1 MEFKQHLYAAIDM
14 SGNMARFALADGGN
28 AEKIICRTRK
38 PMRQREAAA
47 LADFVFE
54 SLECVQYDI
63 REIAAWT
70 IGSGPGSFT
79 GMRLAAAL
87 VAGLSRKNNVKVRC
101 VPTAVAI
108 AATAGNFKPEQNVAV
123 LFDGRNKE
131 IIAFE
136 MRYNGSEMVPTGK
149 SCVLN
154 AIQAKDYFK
163 ARTDFTFVAQA
174 YELDP
179 VLRLVPEENEVKVVE
194 HFDPAFLI
202 TADYQPYDGNFSRLE
217 YIRPAVF
224 PPKK

>member
-1 MEFKQHLYAAIDM
+1 MEFAKHLAAAVDM
-14 SGNMARFALADGGN
+14 SGNMARFALAEGDGGR
-28 AEKIICRTRK
+28 IICRTRK

-47 LADFVFE
+47 LADFIFE
-54 SLECVQYDI
+54 SLSCAQHDI
-63 REIAAWT
+63 REINAWT

-87 VAGLSRKNNVKVRC
+87 VAGLSRKNGVLVRC

-108 AATAGNFKPEQNVAV
+108 AGTPGPFPENRNVAA

-136 MRYNGSEMVPTGK
+136 MRSNGNELIPTGK

-154 AIQAKDYFK
+154 AMQAKEYFK
-163 ARTDFTFVAQA
+163 NHEDFTFVAQA

-179 VLRLVPEENEVKVVE
+179 ILRLVPEENEIKVVE
-194 HFDPAFLI
+194 HFDPALLI
-202 TADYQPYDGNFSRLE
+202 TAQYQPYDGNFNNLE